1 MRKLLLMDFSNI
13 AYATYY
19 SMGAYMSDEYDTEEE
34 QMRIWKH
41 MMLNSIRKNKMK
53 HNPTE
58 YIICAD
64 SKSWRRKAF
73 QFYKAKRD
81 QVKKE
86 SDIDIRF
93 FIETMNSFLDDLR
106 EHFPYPV
113 IKLNGAEA
121 DDIIAVLSETLRG
134 SFDQVVIASNDKDFK
149 QLVNGNIK
157 LWSMREEK
165 WIEVGDT
172 TEYLITH
179 ILKGDASDGI
189 PNVRSADEV
198 FITDGM
204 RQKPCGPKL
213 IGKILEQGVQ
223 EWIDENDL
231 RRNYNRNR
239 KLIELSREA
248 IPMGLWE
255 KVVDIYKEYDRVK
268 PNYTKIMGYF
278 VKNRMRQLCESI
290 NQFM

>member
-121 DDIIAVLSETLRG
+121 DDIIAVLSETLRD

>member
-106 EHFPYPV
+106 KHFPYPV